1 MFVEAFR
8 LVFKPA
14 KTVGKSV
21 TVQFGNPKGCSSFQL
36 SPELLKALGPLM
48 AARTAVPNEVVIQ
61 QGSPCQG
68 VYVLKSGL
76 TRLSIVTPEGREF
89 FQRVLGPGC
98 AVGLPATLCSQP
110 YVFSAECQTDCS
122 FGFIEAPVFLEFL
135 RNQPL
140 LCMEVVRLMGQE
152 LSETNERR
160 TNFDKCKE
168 CGCSFADICAH
179 ELNQS

>member
-1 MFVEAFR
+1 M
-8 LVFKPA
+8 
-14 KTVGKSV
+14 
-21 TVQFGNPKGCSSFQL
+21 TVQFSNPKGCSSFQL
-36 SPELLKALGPLM
+36 SPELLTALGPLM
-48 AARTAVPNEVVIQ
+48 ATVTGAAKELVIR
-61 QGSPCQG
+61 QGSPCRG
-68 VYVLKSGL
+68 VYVLRSGL
-76 TRLSIVTPEGREF
+76 TRISIVAPNGKEF

-110 YVFSAECQTDCS
+110 YVFSAQCQTDCS
-122 FGFIEAPVFLEFL
+122 FGFIETSVFLEFL
-135 RNQPL
+135 RTQPI